1 MIATYG
7 MIQLAVQLAV
17 YNPFFGFGTGVRR
30 CKART
35 GRVPGVIPGFTSC
48 TGDYTRTET
57 EDSAWLGYSVGD
69 AMRLEDCYR
78 RLDRDNVELTIMID
92 NPKTY
97 PKPWVSEKKTLS
109 CNRKTQ
115 LRENFFVPSEEQARS
130 FNKRMRDPIAGKT
143 GKELAR
149 ESPARS

>member
-1 MIATYG
+1 
-7 MIQLAVQLAV
+7 
-17 YNPFFGFGTGVRR
+17 
-30 CKART
+30 
-35 GRVPGVIPGFTSC
+35 
-48 TGDYTRTET
+48 
-57 EDSAWLGYSVGD
+57 
-69 AMRLEDCYR
+69 MRLEDCYR

-130 FNKRMRDPIAGKT
+130 FNKRMRDPTAGKT
-143 GKELAR
+143 VKELAR